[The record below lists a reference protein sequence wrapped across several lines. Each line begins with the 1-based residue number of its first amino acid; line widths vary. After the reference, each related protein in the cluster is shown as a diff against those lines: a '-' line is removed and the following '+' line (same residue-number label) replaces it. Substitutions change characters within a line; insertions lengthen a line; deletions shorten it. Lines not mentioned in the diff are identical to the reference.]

1 MTTNRAA
8 AARVRVTVVSDAVG
22 ERELTWGK
30 QLDVREITAFG
41 TDAEF
46 TDQAVAA
53 YVAKCAT
60 KSADASGALDRAL
73 FCRPCQGR
81 GATLL
86 PHGTRPPAPLHRV
99 RRHWTDP
106 GPAPPRRRAPCAA
119 DDPHLLG
126 AGQAARV
133 RRP

>member
-86 PHGTRPPAPLHRV
+86 PHGTRPPRPPAPRATALDR
-99 RRHWTDP
+99 P
-106 GPAPPRRRAPCAA
+106 GPCPASPSRAMC
-119 DDPHLLG
+119 G
-126 AGQAARV
+126 R
-133 RRP
+133 